1 MNLKKNLWK
10 KKLGISMKKT
20 HIKYGK
26 ETYLG
31 RKKNIDGRNTCLK
44 TKKKFYFC

>member
-1 MNLKKNLWK
+1 MTIYIWKTNPWIKKKIYGK

-20 HIKYGK
+20 HIKYRK

-31 RKKNIDGRNTCLK
+31 GKKTLMEE
-44 TKKKFYFC
+44 THV